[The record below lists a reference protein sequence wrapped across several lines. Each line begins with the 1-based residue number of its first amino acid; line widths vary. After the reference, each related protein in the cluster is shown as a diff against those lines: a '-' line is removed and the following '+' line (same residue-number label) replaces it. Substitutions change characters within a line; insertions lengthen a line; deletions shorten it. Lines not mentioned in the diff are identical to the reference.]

1 MKEIKLDKDEEK
13 DYLTIM
19 QGYKVFQSILIDL
32 VKEGKVEMDES
43 IAKELELLDES
54 NQMACNHFIRK
65 VKDEDDKTT
74 VHIE

>member
-1 MKEIKLDKDEEK
+1 MKKIKLDEAEEE

-32 VKEGKVEMDES
+32 VEDSKVEMDES
-43 IAKELELLDES
+43 MAKELELLNET
-54 NQMACNHFIRK
+54 NQRTCDHFIRK

>member
-1 MKEIKLDKDEEK
+1 MKEIKINKEEEK

-32 VKEGKVEMDES
+32 VKDGKVEMDDS
-43 IAKELELLDES
+43 TAKELNLLDKT
-54 NQMACNHFIRK
+54 NQKVCNHFIRK
-65 VKDEDDKTT
+65 VRDENDKTT